1 MLDADGRPRYRIDDQ
16 GSYPRCRGDDPRSR
30 RRRRPLRRDR
40 DLGILPRQ
48 VARAAAPDRLPVAQ
62 GADGRL
68 AACAGAA
75 DRSAGGLGPDGR
87 RGASMTDTAR
97 GGLFRPIVPHQHS
110 RVTYAELFFDLVF
123 VFAVTQIS
131 HTLLAHF
138 TPLGVLQVTL
148 LFLAVWWVWVYT
160 SWITNWLN
168 PELTPVR
175 LLLFSLMLGGLVL
188 STSIP
193 QAFESRALW
202 FAAAYAA
209 MQVGKTVFLWL
220 STPRTRNLARMNAIR
235 ITAWLTGSAVFWIAG
250 GVAQGN
256 ARLLLWA
263 VALAIEYLSPAV
275 RFWIPKYGA
284 SEVAD
289 WVVEG
294 GHMAERCAGFI
305 IIALGESIVVTGASF
320 AELAWSFETVAAFA
334 SAFIGSLA
342 MWWIYFH
349 RGAEAGSEQ
358 ISRSSEPGRLAR
370 LAYTYLHM
378 PIVAGIIVTAVADEL
393 VLKHPAGHSDL
404 RTVLSAIG
412 GPLLFLF
419 GTILFKHSFRGFLQ
433 LSHGI
438 GIIAL
443 CVLAWFAHELSPL
456 MLSILTS
463 AIMIVVAVWE
473 SISLRS
479 KP

>member
-1 MLDADGRPRYRIDDQ
+1 MAIDTE
-16 GSYPRCRGDDPRSR
+16 RGA
-30 RRRRPLRRDR
+30 LY
-40 DLGILPRQ
+40 RQ
-48 VARAAAPDRLPVAQ
+48 VA
-62 GADGRL
+62 
-68 AACAGAA
+68 
-75 DRSAGGLGPDGR
+75 
-87 RGASMTDTAR
+87 
-97 GGLFRPIVPHQHS
+97 PHQHS
-110 RVTYAELFFDLVF
+110 RVAYAELFFDLVL

-131 HTLLAHF
+131 HTLLGRL
-138 TPLGVLQVTL
+138 TVLGLAQTTL

-175 LLLFSLMLGGLVL
+175 VLLFSLMLGGLVL

-193 QAFESRALW
+193 QAFESRGLW
-202 FAAAYAA
+202 FAVAYAA

-220 STPRTRNLARMNAIR
+220 STPPSRKLARMNAMR
-235 ITAWLTGSAVFWIAG
+235 ITAWLSASAIFWIAG
-250 GVAQGN
+250 GFAEGN
-256 ARLLLWA
+256 SRLLLWA

-305 IIALGESIVVTGASF
+305 IIALGESIVVTGAAF
-320 AELAWSFETVAAFA
+320 AELPWTVETVGAFM
-334 SAFIGSLA
+334 SAFISSLA

-349 RGAEAGSEQ
+349 KGAEAGSEQ

-378 PIVAGIIVTAVADEL
+378 PIVAGIIVSAVADEL
-393 VLKHPAGHSDL
+393 VLKHPGGHCGPA
-404 RTVLSAIG
+404 TVLSAIG
-412 GPLLFLF
+412 GPLLFLI
-419 GTILFKHSFRGFLQ
+419 GTILFKHTIRGFLQ
-433 LSHGI
+433 LSHGV

-443 CVLAWFAHELSPL
+443 GALAWFAGGLSPL
-456 MLSILTS
+456 LLSILTT
-463 AIMIVVAVWE
+463 AVMVVVAVWE
-473 SISLRS
+473 SMSLKSGAPEGLRG
-479 KP
+479 KQ

>member
-1 MLDADGRPRYRIDDQ
+1 MAENP
-16 GSYPRCRGDDPRSR
+16 
-30 RRRRPLRRDR
+30 
-40 DLGILPRQ
+40 
-48 VARAAAPDRLPVAQ
+48 
-62 GADGRL
+62 
-68 AACAGAA
+68 
-75 DRSAGGLGPDGR
+75 
-87 RGASMTDTAR
+87 RGAMW
-97 GGLFRPIVPHQHS
+97 RPNVPNQHS

-123 VFAVTQIS
+123 VYAVTQIS
-131 HTLLAHF
+131 HSLLADF
-138 TPLGVLQVTL
+138 TPPGALHVTL

-160 SWITNWLN
+160 SWITNWLD
-168 PELTPVR
+168 PEKTPVR
-175 LLLFSLMLGGLVL
+175 LLLFGLTLGGLVL

-193 QAFESRALW
+193 TAFDGRGLW
-202 FAAAYAA
+202 FAIAYAA
-209 MQVGKTVFLWL
+209 MQVGKTVFLWIV
-220 STPRTRNLARMNAIR
+220 TPSSRPPARLNAVR
-235 ITAWLTGSAVFWIAG
+235 ITTWLSVSAVFWIAG
-250 GVAQGN
+250 G
-256 ARLLLWA
+256 LLEGQSRVVLWA
-263 VALAIEYLSPAV
+263 IALAIEYISPVV
-275 RFWIPKYGA
+275 RFWIPRYGA
-284 SEVAD
+284 SRIED

-305 IIALGESIVVTGASF
+305 IIALGESIVVTGATF
-320 AELAWSFETVAAFA
+320 ADLTWTSENVVAFV
-334 SAFIGSLA
+334 SAFVGSLA

-349 RGAEAGSEQ
+349 KGAEAGTEQ

-378 PIVAGIIVTAVADEL
+378 PIVAGIIVSAVADEL

-433 LSHGI
+433 LSHGV

-443 CVLAWFAHELSPL
+443 CVLAWFAHDLSPL
-456 MLSILTS
+456 MLSIITS

-479 KP
+479 PAAE